1 MKKNIEIYSACNNW
15 RSDISVLD
23 MYVKIL
29 VMTDIS
35 GDFTYPIYYLIHFS
49 MLWSVLNNKY

>member
-15 RSDISVLD
+15 KSDISVLD

-35 GDFTYPIYYLIHFS
+35 GDYISNLLFNTLFNVVIS
-49 MLWSVLNNKY
+49 AQ